1 MPSPRPLLGL
11 FLLLSGISS
20 AQTGPATPAVAPG
33 RAAFQPSFSAAVG
46 RVDNISRTSDVA
58 TRRDATTYEG
68 VLAVVRSQQ
77 LNRAWSLTTGADVT
91 TFLEPAF
98 DRNEFTSIAGRLAVQ
113 RKAGLGPLAPVL
125 RFETALLHHGARFR
139 SHQGVGVETG
149 AQLSKRLT
157 SSVRVAASLQWREL
171 FARTETFDT
180 NQRAVAVEGTWDV
193 AERWS
198 LAGAV
203 RYAEGRFLTHV
214 SPTNWSRALAG
225 TLGPDAARVYA
236 SIPREVTGLY
246 GPNWLTYRPR
256 AHVTTG
262 SVSLLF
268 ALNDHASAELQGST
282 ATLVD
287 EADIRAPTQSLTL
300 RLGYRF

>member
-1 MPSPRPLLGL
+1 MVPSRPLLGL
-11 FLLLSGISS
+11 FLLLSGIVS
-20 AQTGPATPAVAPG
+20 AQTGPATPGAGP
-33 RAAFQPSFSAAVG
+33 RSAALLPSFSLAVA
-46 RVDNISRTSDVA
+46 RVDNISRTSEVA

-91 TFLEPAF
+91 SFLEPEF
-98 DRNEFTSIAGRLAVQ
+98 DRNEFTSVAGRLAVQ

-125 RFETALLHHGARFR
+125 RFETALLYHGARFR

-149 AQLSKRLT
+149 VHVSKRLT
-157 SSVRVAASLQWREL
+157 SAVRVAASLQWREL

-180 NQRAVAVEGTWDV
+180 HQRALAVEGTWDV

-203 RYAEGRFLTHV
+203 RYAEGRFLTHA
-214 SPTNWSRALAG
+214 SPANWSRALAG
-225 TLGPDAARVYA
+225 GLGPDVARVYA
-236 SIPREVTGLY
+236 SIPSEVTGLY
-246 GPNWLTYRPR
+246 GPNWITYRPR
-256 AHVTTG
+256 AHATTG

-268 ALNDHASAELQGST
+268 ALNDHASAELQGSAT
-282 ATLVD
+282 ALVN
-287 EADIRAPTQSLTL
+287 EADVRYPTQSLAL